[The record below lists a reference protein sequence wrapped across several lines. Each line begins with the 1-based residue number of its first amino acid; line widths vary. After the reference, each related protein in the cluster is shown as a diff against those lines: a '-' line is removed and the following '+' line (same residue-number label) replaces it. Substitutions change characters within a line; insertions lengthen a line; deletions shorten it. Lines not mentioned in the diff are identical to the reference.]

1 MDWHGSNSV
10 LAVRIF
16 NLRQTWFYERTTALL
31 WGTNHQ
37 GILPTHFLKAIDCSF
52 YWNYIRNRRQE
63 TTSYPHGV
71 SSFQF
76 NSPTRFAHSA
86 GQHFL
91 AERVRFD
98 SWHGIDWTGVRF
110 CLIHHSLD
118 LPWYIW
124 IWADTPVGSLIKL
137 SSKKCQVEHQVKRQ
151 VGSTWQFWPT
161 WRFFLIL

>member
-1 MDWHGSNSV
+1 MREP
-10 LAVRIF
+10 LP
-16 NLRQTWFYERTTALL
+16 L
-31 WGTNHQ
+31 WGTAKEYYPH
-37 GILPTHFLKAIDCSF
+37 IFSKPLTVHFIEIIS
-52 YWNYIRNRRQE
+52 RNTAWMKQE
-63 TTSYPHGV
+63 TSYPHGV